1 MLEKRLAP
9 LSGVLFMVLLIG
21 SFVADANTE
30 FMPAESDVLTR
41 LESGPLRVM
50 VGAYLTLLAAAALLW
65 FSGSIYKSLRGRDD
79 DEGRLSILA
88 FGGGVF
94 ASAMLGLGG
103 VATVAAAERVWTN
116 NAIDPGVAAAMTD
129 INGIALGNGAPIGL
143 AVLIG
148 IWGMVGL
155 QERGRSP
162 WIGWVSIVIA
172 LGLISP
178 FGWIAI
184 GGAALWIPAVGV
196 WMYRTMPTRAPV
208 GVT

>member
-1 MLEKRLAP
+1 MWEKRVAP
-9 LSGVLFMVLLIG
+9 LSGVLFAVLLIG
-21 SFVADANTE
+21 SFIVDANTE
-30 FMPAESDVLTR
+30 FMPAEGDVLAR
-41 LESGPLRVM
+41 LRNAPLRIM

-65 FSGSIYKSLRGRDD
+65 FSGSVYKSLRGLDD
-79 DEGRLSILA
+79 DEGRLSVIA

-94 ASAMLGLGG
+94 ASAMLALGG

-116 NAIDPGVAAAMTD
+116 NTMDPGVAAALTD

-148 IWGMVGL
+148 VWGMVSL
-155 QERGRSP
+155 QDRGRRP
-162 WIGWVSIVIA
+162 WVGWLSVLIA

-184 GGAALWIPAVGV
+184 GAAAVWLPVAGV
-196 WMYRTMPTRAPV
+196 WMYRALPERTPV
-208 GVT
+208 RVA